1 MQVIVK
7 APKNIKEKPKTR
19 VVSFRIPVFIEQQID
34 TLVELGLFKDRT
46 DFLNY
51 AIQKTLF
58 ELVDKI
64 VIPPSEEVL
73 DFVLS
78 LEPTFT
84 PSDDEIG
91 EVMKDVEKEVKS
103 KFADPGGDRL
113 KRSRVL
119 RVRRTNGESNE
130 SDNGR

>member
-7 APKNIKEKPKTR
+7 APKNIKGKAKTK

-51 AIQKTLF
+51 AIQKALF

-64 VIPPSEEVL
+64 VVPPSEEVL

-119 RVRRTNGESNE
+119 RVRRSNGESNE
-130 SDNGR
+130 GDNGG

>member
-1 MQVIVK
+1 MQVVVEVPRNAK
-7 APKNIKEKPKTR
+7 GRPKTK
-19 VVSFRIPVFIEQQID
+19 VVSFRIPVFVEQQID
-34 TLVELGLFKDRT
+34 ALVELGLFKDRT

-73 DFVLS
+73 NFVLS
-78 LEPTFT
+78 LEPAF
-84 PSDDEIG
+84 PLSDDEIR

-103 KFADPGGDRL
+103 KFTDSSGDRL
-113 KRSRVL
+113 KRNRVL
-119 RVRRTNGESNE
+119 RVRRTEGKSNE
-130 SDNGR
+130 SNNGG